1 MWLFVACLFFA
12 WVDFFFL
19 AKVWRIWWASRENCI
34 DWRAE
39 REATSWPRT
48 WERCVCAVFGHA
60 TSTWRSADVRW
71 KGKPQPTERADQ
83 STNII
88 EFKDYASPTSRILQ
102 RFLGI
107 LRLQSP
113 NIHLFFW
120 LSVFPSIRRHRT
132 VVIVERFESDQIL
145 PWNHDVGMGHS
156 SCILIENT
164 THSLSK
170 LTHTALFGKLSV
182 CHNIN
187 NGSGFALFF
196 GNSLHLHGFIWG
208 FFIIRIQSN
217 CAWRLEPSSWMASLW
232 GDLNELLKQT
242 IFQNNKNDQ
251 LNNKY
256 VATQQTQQK
265 GFSETGGLSCLRCL
279 LAGKRVKWRRIQF
292 ERNGLSLNNARAGL
306 VFRQNG
312 LSQLKTVT
320 ARYAK
325 YREGVL
331 CIKQDPEPF
340 ISKLPFATQ
349 QWPTHSHIQLSI
361 RFERAVCL
369 LFILPA
375 IHTSERDDVWQK
387 SVIFNNPPCRDDQEI
402 CHKNNW
408 GLCSRNVFHP
418 TALRC
423 CGSCG
428 VHWRLFSHQRR
439 FTGTGWNGGQCPLLC
454 ELFVYFIV
462 AVIHITQVGC
472 WPHFAWPGPPQ
483 EFRCFLTTKRTAS
496 VSKNKCETGTYFYWM
511 FSLNRAVIPEKELDC
526 GVYLANGMVT
536 TMVQLP
542 VLFPKRLED
551 VDVGARPS
559 PKEHST
565 WRWSIIAIHTMSLR
579 LCCGSRWPQATLRSN
594 GNADC
599 YD

>member
-1 MWLFVACLFFA
+1 ML
-12 WVDFFFL
+12 
-19 AKVWRIWWASRENCI
+19 
-34 DWRAE
+34 
-39 REATSWPRT
+39 
-48 WERCVCAVFGHA
+48 
-60 TSTWRSADVRW
+60 
-71 KGKPQPTERADQ
+71 
-83 STNII
+83 
-88 EFKDYASPTSRILQ
+88 
-102 RFLGI
+102 
-107 LRLQSP
+107 
-113 NIHLFFW
+113 
-120 LSVFPSIRRHRT
+120 
-132 VVIVERFESDQIL
+132 
-145 PWNHDVGMGHS
+145 
-156 SCILIENT
+156 
-164 THSLSK
+164 
-170 LTHTALFGKLSV
+170 
-182 CHNIN
+182 
-187 NGSGFALFF
+187 
-196 GNSLHLHGFIWG
+196 
-208 FFIIRIQSN
+208 
-217 CAWRLEPSSWMASLW
+217 
-232 GDLNELLKQT
+232 GDLNHHREWHPYEATWTNCWSRLSFRITKMINKTISALLHSRHSRKDSVRREACRV
-242 IFQNNKNDQ
+242 FVVD
-251 LNNKY
+251 
-256 VATQQTQQK
+256 
-265 GFSETGGLSCLRCL
+265 L
-279 LAGKRVKWRRIQF
+279 LEKRVEWRRIQF

-462 AVIHITQVGC
+462 AVITANKLVVG
-472 WPHFAWPGPPQ
+472 PILRDRDLLKHFVAFWRQ
-483 EFRCFLTTKRTAS
+483 SEQCQS
-496 VSKNKCETGTYFYWM
+496 QKNKCETGIYFLLDVFAEQSGHTREGARLWGLSGKWYGHDNGPTACP
-511 FSLNRAVIPEKELDC
+511 LPEK
-526 GVYLANGMVT
+526 
-536 TMVQLP
+536 
-542 VLFPKRLED
+542 
-551 VDVGARPS
+551 
-559 PKEHST
+559 T
-565 WRWSIIAIHTMSLR
+565 WRCW
-579 LCCGSRWPQATLRSN
+579 CGSSSFTKGTFNVEMVDHSRPHNVSQAVLWFTMTAS
-594 GNADC
+594 
-599 YD
+599 YTSK